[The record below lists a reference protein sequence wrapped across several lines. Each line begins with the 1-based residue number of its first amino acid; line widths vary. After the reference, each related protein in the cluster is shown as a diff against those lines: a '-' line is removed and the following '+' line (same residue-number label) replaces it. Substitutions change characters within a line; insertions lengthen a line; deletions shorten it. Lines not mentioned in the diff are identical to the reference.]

1 MANDLNKCSFIG
13 RLGAEP
19 ETRYGASGDALCSFS
34 IAVGSQWKNKQG
46 DKQEATE
53 WVNITAF
60 GKLGEICA
68 QWLHKGSQI
77 YVDGRMKTE
86 KYQAKDGTDRY
97 STKIIADNMQM
108 LGGKPIG
115 DQESGRP
122 APASSA
128 QPAATTSKPGTGQG
142 FDDFDDSVPF

>member
-1 MANDLNKCSFIG
+1 MANDLNKCAFIG

-19 ETRYGASGDALCSFS
+19 ETRYGTSGDAICSFS

-77 YVDGRMKTE
+77 YVDGKMKTE

-108 LGGKPIG
+108 LGGKPDG
-115 DQESGRP
+115 GGNS
-122 APASSA
+122 APAA
-128 QPAATTSKPGTGQG
+128 QSKPAGSTTSKPGTGQS
-142 FDDFDDSVPF
+142 FDDFDDVPF

>member
-1 MANDLNKCSFIG
+1 MANDLNKCAFIG

-19 ETRYGASGDALCSFS
+19 ETRYGTSGDAICSFS
-34 IAVGSQWKNKQG
+34 IAVSSQWKNKQG

-60 GKLGEICA
+60 GKLGEICG

-86 KYQAKDGTDRY
+86 KYQAKDGTDKY

-108 LGGKPIG
+108 LSGKQDGAGNSAPAA
-115 DQESGRP
+115 QNKP
-122 APASSA
+122 APAKS
-128 QPAATTSKPGTGQG
+128 GG
-142 FDDFDDSVPF
+142 FDNFDDSMIPF

>member
-1 MANDLNKCSFIG
+1 MSNDLNRCTFIG

-19 ETRYGASGDALCSFS
+19 EMRNGPGGDAICSFS

-77 YVDGRMKTE
+77 YVDGRMETK

-97 STKIIADNMQM
+97 STKIIAANMQM
-108 LGGKPIG
+108 LGSKQDGQAG
-115 DQESGRP
+115 NA
-122 APASSA
+122 APADNK
-128 QPAATTSKPGTGQG
+128 PAATPNNPSGGT
-142 FDDFDDSVPF
+142 DFSDFEDSLPF